1 MMFKYAYRLIFLISI
16 FATMAASGCAYQQP
30 DGSHLSPER
39 DLSLCP
45 YNVIARGGESSM
57 NVWGCPNLLSTQEFD
72 RAAKE
77 NSEEDP
83 EEAASQEPELDP
95 RERAKQK
102 VLELESP

>member
-1 MMFKYAYRLIFLISI
+1 
-16 FATMAASGCAYQQP
+16 
-30 DGSHLSPER
+30 
-39 DLSLCP
+39 
-45 YNVIARGGESSM
+45 M

-102 VLELESP
+102 VLELESPWIFAEKGGFSCSRYILLNDKPYKGHGCSPNL